1 MTRRAGKDTRP
12 TLDIGTA
19 LALILFLVGTWW
31 VGAALLAFKTAKS
44 PEEEERRRTIGSAVT
59 TIARVQ
65 GLGPLTGSSAD
76 LGPPPPDPVEDDT
89 HTFRMEAAP
98 RPPDV
103 IGGSG
108 VRASDEASPGTTT
121 G

>member
-1 MTRRAGKDTRP
+1 MD
-12 TLDIGTA
+12 LGTTFT
-19 LALILFLVGTWW
+19 LILCLVGVWW
-31 VGAALLAFKTAKS
+31 VRAALLTFKSSKS
-44 PEEEERRRTIGSAVT
+44 PEEEEQRRTIGSALT

-65 GLGPLTGSSAD
+65 GLGPLTGSNAD

-103 IGGSG
+103 VAGSG
-108 VRASDEASPGTTT
+108 ARESDEGKPVE
-121 G
+121 